1 MKIIYSKTKN
11 TPKKTRLTSKTN
23 DEYEK
28 LLADLIERGRLLRDF
43 EAQERRREFK
53 VIYPQN
59 KKKLEPKF

>member
-11 TPKKTRLTSKTN
+11 TPKRTRFTSKTN

-59 KKKLEPKF
+59 KKS